1 MNAGSGNDKVTGN
14 NAANTLNGEKGND
27 WLYGGRG
34 NDLLIGGGG
43 KDKCWGQQGNDTFR
57 IKRGTGYMIVKD
69 FSDGKDR
76 IQLGSGHKGLKLKTR
91 GDDVYVYQRKD
102 LMAVVEDA
110 AGDLT
115 RKGKYLV

>member
-1 MNAGSGNDKVTGN
+1 
-14 NAANTLNGEKGND
+14 
-27 WLYGGRG
+27 
-34 NDLLIGGGG
+34 
-43 KDKCWGQQGNDTFR
+43 
-57 IKRGTGYMIVKD
+57 MIVKD

-115 RKGKYLV
+115 RRVNILFDKIEEFQRSSKATVITGVHRTYRRNSFAP

>member
-1 MNAGSGNDKVTGN
+1 MNGQ
-14 NAANTLNGEKGND
+14 KGKD
-27 WLYGGRG
+27 RLYGGK
-34 NDLLIGGGG
+34 NDDILIGGGG

-57 IKRGTGYMIVKD
+57 IKRGAGYMIVKD

-102 LMAVVEDA
+102 LVAVVEDA